1 MSSISLNP
9 TRTTREQRFENEQ
22 ETAKANGL
30 EPYTWLRQLL
40 NELPAAKTVDD
51 VDALMPWHIKNKIM
65 TQS

>member
-1 MSSISLNP
+1 MSAPP
-9 TRTTREQRFENEQ
+9 TGQFWIGVNS
-22 ETAKANGL
+22 L
-30 EPYTWLRQLL
+30 EPYTWLRQVL